1 MPIKL
6 NLLAEAQ
13 LEEEMRR
20 KDPVRYSIYCAVG
33 IILAVG
39 IWIGTNQMI
48 ISSKE
53 REIKTL
59 NAMWEQMKP
68 QYNAVLTNMAKINE
82 LNQRLNQLTNYVTN
96 RFLWGNVLNALQQC
110 MTNVSTDV
118 RFTRFRTEQ
127 NFLITPPS
135 IVTKGDKK
143 VVIPGSSVE
152 KIKFVIEAK
161 DYGREED
168 DNISKLREAI
178 SEFPYFKQRLDKTR
192 GVRLESMSPRM
203 SDLANPTR
211 TYVLFTLECQF
222 PDITRE

>member
-33 IILAVG
+33 IILAFG
-39 IWIGTNQMI
+39 IWIGTNQML

-53 REIKTL
+53 RDVKSLTT
-59 NAMWEQMKP
+59 MFEQMKP
-68 QYNAVLTNMAKINE
+68 QYNLVLSNMAKINE
-82 LNQRLNQLTNYVTN
+82 LNQRLNLLTNYVTN

-110 MTNVSTDV
+110 MTNVSTDIQ
-118 RFTRFRTEQ
+118 FTRFRTEQ
-127 NFLITPPS
+127 NFQVTSPS
-135 IVTKGDKK
+135 VVTKGDKK

-152 KIKFVIEAK
+152 KIKFIIEAK
-161 DYGREED
+161 DYGKEED
-168 DNISKLREAI
+168 DNITKLREAI
-178 SEFPYFKQRLDKTR
+178 AEFPYFKQRLDKSR
-192 GVRLESMSPRM
+192 GVRLESMSPRI
-203 SDLANPTR
+203 SDAANPGR
-211 TYVLFTLECQF
+211 TYVVFTLECQF